1 MAAKVGPL
9 TSAKMF
15 ADDMQQAYGE
25 QLQALLLIGS
35 AARGDFIA
43 GKSDINTLVV
53 FSSAGL
59 DALDK
64 TYPIL
69 KSWRKKGL
77 AVPYFMTSHS
87 INSATDT
94 YPLELLDFKCFHK
107 VLVGEDILADL
118 SLPLEAIRLQIERE
132 SRAKLYLLRQIF
144 AAHAGSERELALALH
159 RSLVSFTAIFQGVL
173 ALEKRPIPAEK
184 QELILQAAATVGFS
198 PSVFQHIVEMR
209 KGTSKVQAQAI
220 FKELMR
226 EVTKIVSWVDG
237 YEVK

>member
-1 MAAKVGPL
+1 
-9 TSAKMF
+9 
-15 ADDMQQAYGE
+15 
-25 QLQALLLIGS
+25 LLLIGS

-53 FSSAGL
+53 LTSSGL
-59 DALDK
+59 EALDK

-87 INSATDT
+87 IASSTDT

-107 VLVGEDILADL
+107 VLVGEDILAAL
-118 SLPLEAIRLQIERE
+118 IIPLEAIRLQIERE
-132 SRAKLYLLRQIF
+132 SRAKLFLLRQIY
-144 AAHAGSERELALALH
+144 AANAGDERELGLALN
-159 RSLVSFTAIFQGVL
+159 RSLASFTALFQGIL
-173 ALEKRPIPAEK
+173 ALEKQPLPAEK
-184 QELILQAAATVGFS
+184 RELILQAAAIGGFS

-209 KGTSKVQAQAI
+209 QGTAKVQAQAI
-220 FKELMR
+220 FKDLMH